1 MIHLGK
7 DTNVKVSLA
16 VPGSVILDLNQ
27 HILSQFRC
35 DSQCTPTR
43 YAREYTSQKN
53 SCCFSTPIDSACK
66 ERVK

>member
-35 DSQCTPTR
+35 DSHDLPGMLGSIPPKKTVVASPLQ
-43 YAREYTSQKN
+43 
-53 SCCFSTPIDSACK
+53 
-66 ERVK
+66 